1 MQTRTREE
9 SEPEIVQIPRKIQ
22 EDIEEK
28 GFHLYSWISPDE
40 VKLSIQRDFLRVLSI
55 AWAPLAVISVIL
67 WFISFPL
74 FFIGVIIWVIGIFF
88 FLLYLSLKRS
98 FLLSKSAFVVL
109 TDSSIS
115 IGGRIQKLS
124 EISHARKQIE
134 EVEETFEEPLFGES
148 WLEASKKGLFEGVM
162 QQVYGGYEKI
172 FSADRHFSGGR
183 DSEKAIIL
191 ILLLYTV
198 FVAIMA
204 FVYFIG
210 VFFLLIFGNIF
221 TWLNKKF
228 LAYRGH
234 EVIKINALFGKINQS
249 GEELSQESYM
259 LSKLLDEA
267 QNNLWQDN
275 LFGNLNS
282 SIRQINTLAN
292 DATDDAVSL
301 HHAIQS
307 SRYKDM
313 FSYKILSSWIKK
325 QIIVPIEK
333 IIVLLE
339 QNKETLREARK
350 EVVAQLDHEK
360 VELAWALEL
369 QRKRIDMQIDQ
380 IDATLKQFEFLQEK
394 LTSEIA

>member
-1 MQTRTREE
+1 
-9 SEPEIVQIPRKIQ
+9 
-22 EDIEEK
+22 
-28 GFHLYSWISPDE
+28 
-40 VKLSIQRDFLRVLSI
+40 
-55 AWAPLAVISVIL
+55 
-67 WFISFPL
+67 
-74 FFIGVIIWVIGIFF
+74 
-88 FLLYLSLKRS
+88 
-98 FLLSKSAFVVL
+98 
-109 TDSSIS
+109 
-115 IGGRIQKLS
+115 
-124 EISHARKQIE
+124 
-134 EVEETFEEPLFGES
+134 
-148 WLEASKKGLFEGVM
+148 M

-292 DATDDAVSL
+292 DATDDAVGL

-360 VELAWALEL
+360 VELA
-369 QRKRIDMQIDQ
+369 
-380 IDATLKQFEFLQEK
+380 
-394 LTSEIA
+394 